1 MLHTKEVIPGPGE
14 PRKVFTAEDSKTPL
28 EIGRTMILRQITSP
42 GLAHNSYFLGS
53 QGTATVIDPRRD
65 CEVFLDL
72 AREHDM
78 RITHIFETHRNE
90 DYVIGSLELAA
101 RCGAEIF
108 HGHETDFAFGNP
120 VRDGDEFTI
129 GSLRCRVMETP
140 GHTMDHIAV
149 AVTDTAV
156 ADTPFLVFTGD
167 ALFAGDVGRTDFFGR
182 ENRARVSGMLYD
194 SIHEKILPLG
204 DGVIVCPAHG
214 AGSVCGAE
222 IADHEFSTVGYEKAT
237 NPLLK
242 MDRQEF
248 VEYKVAEHHYLPPYF
263 RQMEQL
269 NQFGPPLRGHV
280 PDLAPLEIGQVKNLM
295 ANGVQLLDIR
305 SPTSFAAGHVPGS
318 ISIWREGLSAYAG
331 YFLDYTVPVVLVDDF
346 NLDLGDIAEFLFRMG
361 YDNLEGY
368 MAGGFPAWFKAG
380 ERTDKFEAWTVQELS
395 AVLGEKKELFLL
407 DVRDIDNRNEVG
419 YIPGSSHIY
428 VGELPDRTCEVPK
441 DRLVVVY
448 CDSGYKGS
456 LGASILRRL
465 GYPSVVNLLGGMG
478 AWIKAGYPA
487 ARK

>member
-1 MLHTKEVIPGPGE
+1 
-14 PRKVFTAEDSKTPL
+14 
-28 EIGRTMILRQITSP
+28 MILRQITSP

-53 QGTATVIDPRRD
+53 LGTAAVIDPRRD

-108 HGHETDFAFGNP
+108 HGKETDFAYGNP
-120 VRDGDEFTI
+120 VLDGEEFMV
-129 GSLRCRVMETP
+129 GSLRCRVLETP
-140 GHTMDHIAV
+140 GHTMDHIAI

-156 ADTPFLVFTGD
+156 SDKPFLVFTGD
-167 ALFAGDVGRTDFFGR
+167 ALFAGDVGRTDFFGQ
-182 ENRARVSGMLYD
+182 ENRARVSGMLFD

-222 IADHEFSTVGYEKAT
+222 IADHEFSTIGYEKAT
-237 NPLLK
+237 SPLLK
-242 MDRQEF
+242 MDRQKF

-269 NQFGPPLRGHV
+269 NQFGAPLRGHI
-280 PDLAPLEIGQVKNLM
+280 PDLEPMEIGQVKNLM
-295 ANGVQLLDIR
+295 ADGVQMLDIR

-318 ISIWREGLSAYAG
+318 ISIWREGLPGYAG
-331 YFLDYTVPVVLVDDF
+331 YFLDYQTPIILVDDF
-346 NLDLGDIAEFLFRMG
+346 NLELGEIAEFLFRMG
-361 YDNLEGY
+361 YDNIEGY
-368 MAGGFPAWFKAG
+368 LAGGFPAWFKAG
-380 ERTDKFEAWTVQELS
+380 ERTGRFGAWTVQELS
-395 AVLGEKKELFLL
+395 AALEEKKNLFLL
-407 DVRDIDNRNEVG
+407 DVRDINNRKDVG
-419 YIPGSSHIY
+419 YIPGSFHIY
-428 VGELPDRTCEVPK
+428 VGELPGRACEVPK
-441 DRLVVVY
+441 DRNIVVY
-448 CDSGYKGS
+448 CDAGYKGS
-456 LGASILRRL
+456 LGASILQRF
-465 GYPSVVNLLGGMG
+465 GYSSVVNLLGGMG

-487 ARK
+487 AGKNTTE